1 MADPRA
7 DSACDLTVAIC
18 TYKRVDMLRETLASL
33 AACEPIDARWELLV
47 IDNEVNEQVR
57 EVVEGARVS
66 GFGNRESGVGNQ
78 DAGVGTR
85 ESGIGSQESS
95 SESPIPSP
103 ESPISNPQSRIPNPA
118 LPVPIRYL
126 PEPTT
131 GTSHARNRAVKEA
144 AAPIILF
151 TDDDVTFD
159 KHWLK
164 RMWAAIQAQPGC
176 GFWGGRVEP
185 TWSQPAPRWFDP
197 TFCPMLGDTI
207 VQYRRG
213 DETRRWDPKQ
223 DPPFY
228 TANLAF
234 RCEAIRA
241 AGGFDT
247 TVGHRGDK
255 RMGME
260 DSLMVRAVSDAGKE
274 GWYVADAIVH
284 HPVPASRM
292 TKKYAKEFAW
302 RQGWLSVQMTR
313 RREDAGFGAKGKLPR
328 WFFRVAAGEWLRGVG
343 QMIAGLVT
351 FNPGKRFAGVVRA
364 TFNASKL
371 WHAMKKS

>member
-1 MADPRA
+1 MSATTAQP
-7 DSACDLTVAIC
+7 ACDLTVAIC

-47 IDNEVNEQVR
+47 IDNEVNEAVR
-57 EVVEGARVS
+57 AVVESFAGKMTRCGGASVGS
-66 GFGNRESGVGNQ
+66 GSASYQPDGFQNPKSEIQNLK
-78 DAGVGTR
+78 
-85 ESGIGSQESS
+85 SS
-95 SESPIPSP
+95 SDPTPYTLHPKPYTLNPKPFSP
-103 ESPISNPQSRIPNPA
+103 
-118 LPVPIRYL
+118 RYL

-159 KHWLK
+159 PRWLQ
-164 RMWAAIQAQPGC
+164 RMWSAIQAQPRC

-197 TFCPMLGDTI
+197 TNCPMLGDTI

-234 RCEAIRA
+234 RCDAIRA

-260 DSLMVRAVSDAGKE
+260 DSLMVRAVSDAGNE

-284 HPVPASRM
+284 HPVPPQRV

-328 WFFRVAAGEWLRGVG
+328 WFLRVAASEWLRGVG
-343 QMIAGLVT
+343 QMIVGCFT

-371 WHAMKKS
+371 WHAMRRT